1 MEEIWEL
8 YLELQAWEFCW
19 RCHANPSLLQMRNTN
34 VEDVTETKI
43 LEWKSV
49 VQELMKE
56 GFKLDF
62 IFEHFPRF
70 LETYSAKGLVLELQ
84 QKLHTES

>member
-1 MEEIWEL
+1 
-8 YLELQAWEFCW
+8 
-19 RCHANPSLLQMRNTN
+19 MRNTN
-34 VEDVTETKI
+34 LEDVTETKI

-56 GFKLDF
+56 GFKLDS